1 MTTPQ
6 TNFDHK
12 ELEMLDKNIELIIN
26 EKQTIQ
32 DKLSKSPKLERFRP
46 DIALFISLAKD
57 YYQGNYRSIPY
68 KSISAGIISLLYI
81 LNPIDIIPD
90 FIPVIGYIDDVLIL
104 TFCLKM
110 VEKDL
115 QKYQKWQQTQADAS
129 TPKTAANTAATKS
142 SHKKQPSAS

>member
-6 TNFDHK
+6 TNLDHK

-32 DKLSKSPKLERFRP
+32 EKLSKSPKLERFSP
-46 DIALFISLAKD
+46 DITLFISLAKD

-68 KSISAGIISLLYI
+68 KSISAGIIGLLYI

-115 QKYQKWQQTQADAS
+115 QKYQKWQQTQAAAS
-129 TPKTAANTAATKS
+129 T
-142 SHKKQPSAS
+142 HKKQPSTS